1 MLLEN
6 TPNHGEKLSPNC
18 LKEMEHH
25 AELVSQDVRND
36 YRLVTL
42 FGGLNY
48 LIWGSALAY
57 EGYRIAL

>member
-48 LIWGSALAY
+48 LIWGYGLSY
-57 EGYRIAL
+57 KGDRIAL